1 MNKSLAKKYL
11 SQISSVKKKYVNAD
25 TLSRHNGIYPDVINS
40 DLSYF
45 EPMLAMDPSFNLK
58 DLIPAIE
65 KYIAEIDALKE
76 KKVKTVTIS
85 KKDYE
90 KYKSVADFVYKNMT
104 VGGLIDRNKVLDE
117 SELKILRKLVK
128 EELDSLKKK

>member
-25 TLSRHNGIYPDVINS
+25 TLSRHNGIYPDIINS

-65 KYIAEIDALKE
+65 KYIAEIDASKE
-76 KKVKTVTIS
+76 KKVKPVTIS
-85 KKDYE
+85 KKDYD

-128 EELDSLKKK
+128 DELDSLKKK

>member
-65 KYIAEIDALKE
+65 EYIAEIDASKE

>member
-11 SQISSVKKKYVNAD
+11 SQISSIKKKYVNAD
-25 TLSRHNGIYPDVINS
+25 TLSRYNGIYPDVINA

-65 KYIAEIDALKE
+65 QYIAEIDASKE
-76 KKVKTVTIS
+76 KKPKPVTIN
-85 KKDYE
+85 KKDYD
-90 KYKSVADFVYKNMT
+90 KYKSVADFVYQKMT
-104 VGGLIDRNKVLDE
+104 VGGLIDRNKALDE
-117 SELKILRKLVK
+117 AELKILRKLVK
-128 EELDSLKKK
+128 DELDSLKKK

>member
-65 KYIAEIDALKE
+65 EYIAEIDASKE

-128 EELDSLKKK
+128 EELDSLKRK

>member
-11 SQISSVKKKYVNAD
+11 SQINSVKKKYVNAD

-90 KYKSVADFVYKNMT
+90 KYKSVADFAYKNMT

>member
-45 EPMLAMDPSFNLK
+45 EPMLAMDPSYNLK

-65 KYIAEIDALKE
+65 EYIAEIDASKE

-117 SELKILRKLVK
+117 SELKILRKLGK
-128 EELDSLKKK
+128 